1 MRITREHLLK
11 IARDT
16 AAQRSRR
23 SRGLVCVY
31 LTGSLVSETPLL
43 GGTTDIDLILIHD
56 SEPPFPREVVRLTDE
71 VHLDIAHYSQDR
83 FAQPRRL
90 RTDPWLGSY
99 LCANPM
105 PLHDT
110 FHWFEFTQ
118 ASGCAQF
125 DQPEYTLQRARPL
138 AEAARQGW
146 FALQGAA
153 ETGPDEV
160 DRFLRVIEYAGNA
173 LACLSGPPLPLRRF
187 FLTLPQRAE
196 AIGRPGLSAGL
207 SDLFTGALAEDFDWS
222 HFVPAWERA
231 LQAAA
236 AGGGD
241 EQGKACPPS
250 LQTARHPYY
259 LRAVDALQTA
269 EPAAAAW
276 IMLKTWT
283 QAVCFRRGEPELT
296 APYNAVRQA
305 FGLDT
310 ASFSDRLQAT
320 DAYLDS
326 LEEALDTWSER
337 YGVDV

>member
-16 AAQRSRR
+16 AAQRARR
-23 SRGLVCVY
+23 SRGLVCAY
-31 LTGSLVSETPLL
+31 LTGSLLSETPLL

-56 SEPPFPREVVRLTDE
+56 SEPPFSREIVRLTDE

-99 LCANPM
+99 LCANPI

-138 AEAARQGW
+138 AEAARQSW
-146 FALQGAA
+146 FALQAAA
-153 ETGPDEV
+153 EPGPEAV
-160 DRFLRVIEYAGNA
+160 DGFLRVIENAGNA

-187 FLTLPQRAE
+187 FLHLPQRAE

-207 SDLFTGALAEDFDWS
+207 SDLLTGDRVDVDWDR
-222 HFVPAWERA
+222 FLPAWERA

-236 AGGGD
+236 AGGD
-241 EQGKACPPS
+241 SCPPG
-250 LQTARHPYY
+250 LHPARHPYY
-259 LRAVDALQTA
+259 RRAVEALHPG

-276 IMLKTWT
+276 ILLKPWT
-283 QAVCFRRGEPELT
+283 QAVCFRRDEPALAGDYDE
-296 APYNAVRQA
+296 VRQA
-305 FGLDT
+305 FGLD
-310 ASFSDRLQAT
+310 ASSFSDRLEGA

-326 LEEALDTWSER
+326 LEEALDAWAER
-337 YGVDV
+337 FGVDV